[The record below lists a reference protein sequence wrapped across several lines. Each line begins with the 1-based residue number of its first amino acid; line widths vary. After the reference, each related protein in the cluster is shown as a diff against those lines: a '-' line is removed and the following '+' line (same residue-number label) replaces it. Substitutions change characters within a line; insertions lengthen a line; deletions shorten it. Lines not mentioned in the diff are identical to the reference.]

1 MILMLTFVIPR
12 IGSII
17 TESGQTIPPYTKVV
31 LALSSLLTHYGLFV
45 LIFLVIGG
53 FFVVRYF
60 RTGPGVEAMSEIKL
74 SIPYIGSLYQKLY
87 LSRLAD
93 NMHTMLLSGIPMVRA
108 IESTADIIDNQ
119 VYRNLLLE
127 SVEDIRAGE
136 AVSAALGK
144 HKELPNIMIQMMRVG
159 EESGNLAQILETL
172 SNFYRREVNN
182 AVDVLVGL
190 IEPVMIV
197 LLGVGVGT
205 LLASVLIPIYNI
217 SAAI

>member
-1 MILMLTFVIPR
+1 
-12 IGSII
+12 
-17 TESGQTIPPYTKVV
+17 
-31 LALSSLLTHYGLFV
+31 
-45 LIFLVIGG
+45 
-53 FFVVRYF
+53 
-60 RTGPGVEAMSEIKL
+60 
-74 SIPYIGSLYQKLY
+74 
-87 LSRLAD
+87 
-93 NMHTMLLSGIPMVRA
+93 MHTMLLSGIPMVRA

>member
-1 MILMLTFVIPR
+1 
-12 IGSII
+12 
-17 TESGQTIPPYTKVV
+17 
-31 LALSSLLTHYGLFV
+31 
-45 LIFLVIGG
+45 
-53 FFVVRYF
+53 
-60 RTGPGVEAMSEIKL
+60 
-74 SIPYIGSLYQKLY
+74 
-87 LSRLAD
+87 
-93 NMHTMLLSGIPMVRA
+93 VRA